1 MREKEK
7 QMINRPNREYR
18 LDAHE
23 TPQGGEG
30 EAESMNPVKTK
41 TVLWLSYF
49 QNLMT

>member
-41 TVLWLSYF
+41 TVL
-49 QNLMT
+49 